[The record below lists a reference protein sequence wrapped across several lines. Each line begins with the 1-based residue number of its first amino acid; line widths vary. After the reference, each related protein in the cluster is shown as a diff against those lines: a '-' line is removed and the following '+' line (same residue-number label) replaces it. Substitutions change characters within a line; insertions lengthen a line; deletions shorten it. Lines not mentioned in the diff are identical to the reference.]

1 MYNSAVLS
9 TMLVAAA
16 ASPLLRLLAIKQML
30 TVAVTSC
37 FDCLCCVFLSLCC
50 YYSVLGILEAAAF
63 HPFVINNRRH
73 FYVYR
78 NSQGAVFY
86 MELVEVKAS
95 TVANSTTA
103 SSSADAQQ
111 QQQQQ
116 QRAPAALALEDS
128 AKAVQLAVY
137 GVEAAVCFLVYW
149 RVTLSSRYATIQQHY
164 AIPHRVTV

>member
-1 MYNSAVLS
+1 
-9 TMLVAAA
+9 MLIVT
-16 ASPLLRLLAIKQML
+16 SLLRPAQP
-30 TVAVTSC
+30 SC
-37 FDCLCCVFLSLCC
+37 VVYVHSLCC

-86 MELVEVKAS
+86 MELIEVKAFT
-95 TVANSTTA
+95 TVSSTTA
-103 SSSADAQQ
+103 SSSTDAQQQ

-137 GVEAAVCFLVYW
+137 GVKDVGEEIDTHLTRLLEVKLAELSCGVLSGLLARNPQFQVHCNTIATLQ
-149 RVTLSSRYATIQQHY
+149 RVST
-164 AIPHRVTV
+164 